1 MASPRRQAGR
11 RHIFLAKPA
20 RWSRG
25 ERARS
30 DGRRRRRRRRRW
42 GGRTRTFVDRS
53 TAYQSDGIG
62 RDRQTATAVCQQ
74 VSTSLQS
81 ALSFLFSLPSSLS
94 FPTARFHSTG
104 CSAHT
109 IQRYSSSHLK
119 GFKGEYL
126 GNSLGWWAAT
136 VQRGVN
142 LFELFVKHQ
151 PGVAGCGWLQP
162 GRNFLST

>member
-1 MASPRRQAGR
+1 MVRFETDHFLQQAPGDTFFE
-11 RHIFLAKPA
+11 HNP
-20 RWSRG
+20 
-25 ERARS
+25 
-30 DGRRRRRRRRRW
+30 
-42 GGRTRTFVDRS
+42 GGRWARK
-53 TAYQSDGIG
+53 IG
-62 RDRQTATAVCQQ
+62 RSRREQDDDDGGADDGSLIVRLHTKATASAATDRQRPPCANK
-74 VSTSLQS
+74 SPLLSSL
-81 ALSFLFSLPSSLS
+81 LFPSSSS